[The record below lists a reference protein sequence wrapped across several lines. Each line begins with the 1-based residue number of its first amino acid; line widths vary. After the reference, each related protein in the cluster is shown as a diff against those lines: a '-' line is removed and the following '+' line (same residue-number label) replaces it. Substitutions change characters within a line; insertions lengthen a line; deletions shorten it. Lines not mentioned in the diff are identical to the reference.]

1 MKLRMIA
8 ATALSAL
15 LIPLAAHAQEKI
27 GTMNGDM
34 AERGLKVSDF
44 PRYKAV
50 APNIYEYEGL
60 HAPAHGNYIATVSL
74 IVITTDG
81 VMVVDGQGDPKQ
93 GLDMVN
99 NIKKLTNQPVK
110 YMIIASDH
118 GDHTSANTE
127 FKKAWPNI
135 VFISS
140 PASKEHLAKDANPP
154 TETIADKRVFK
165 MGGTEIDVMN
175 LGRAHTGGD
184 LVAYLPQS
192 KVMFMSE
199 VYLRGVFPAMRTAY
213 PSEWIQAV
221 KKAQGMDVSLY
232 IPGHGFVDDPATM
245 KKDLEEAKKA
255 LEYVYAEGKRLHDAG
270 VPCGGEGVPVG
281 SGPVSCPEAAKKANW
296 GPYAGWALADT
307 QEALA
312 VGKVYQELEGKLK

>member
-1 MKLRMIA
+1 MKRQIL
-8 ATALSAL
+8 TAIVAGAL
-15 LIPLAAHAQEKI
+15 LAPAGAYAQEKI
-27 GTMNGDM
+27 GSMNGDM
-34 AERGLKVSDF
+34 AERGLSTSNF
-44 PRYKAV
+44 PRYKQV

-74 IVITTDG
+74 IVVTTDG
-81 VMVVDGQGDPKQ
+81 VLVVDGQGDPKQ
-93 GLDMVN
+93 GQEMVD
-99 NIKKLTNQPVK
+99 NIKKLTSQPVK

-118 GDHTSANTE
+118 GDHTGGNPA

-135 VFISS
+135 VFVSS
-140 PASKEHLAKDANPP
+140 PVSKQHLAKDANPP

-165 MGGTEIDVMN
+165 LGGTEVDVLN

-213 PSEWIQAV
+213 PSEWIQTI
-221 KKAQGMDVSLY
+221 KKAQAMDVSLY

-245 KKDLEEAKKA
+245 KKDLEASRKA
-255 LEYVYAEGKRLHDAG
+255 LEYVYAEGKRLHDAH
-270 VPCGGEGVPVG
+270 VPCGGEGVPAG
-281 SGPVSCPEAAKKANW
+281 SGPVSCPEAAKQAKW
-296 GPYAGWALADT
+296 GEYAHWALADT
-307 QEALA
+307 QEAMA
-312 VGKVYQELEGKLK
+312 IGKVYQELDGKLK